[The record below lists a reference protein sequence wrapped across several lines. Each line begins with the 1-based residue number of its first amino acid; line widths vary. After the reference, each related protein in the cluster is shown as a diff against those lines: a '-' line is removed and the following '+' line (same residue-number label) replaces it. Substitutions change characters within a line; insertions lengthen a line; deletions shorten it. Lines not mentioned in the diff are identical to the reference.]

1 MIEHTILKLLTRDTK
16 YLAKYLG
23 VISQVSLEP
32 ENKLIFNLIKSY
44 YSKFPEHNYISQA
57 ELASYF
63 KSEYPAHKNP
73 EYILQMIEGIYECDT
88 SDSLASDIVGR
99 LVEVDVANKVINSLL
114 PTLQG
119 EQYGKL
125 LEATAIIQEWQ
136 ETAFD
141 GQEEES
147 PFIDDD
153 LDALLDHNDTDGLR
167 FRLNCVHEALG
178 NLTGGTL
185 GHVFA
190 RPEVGKTTFTHSE
203 ASFFAT
209 QIPEDS
215 CILWINNEEEGTK
228 VRLRQYSAVT
238 GMTEQAIRADIETA
252 KRVFNER
259 GGSRLRLY
267 DNASVS
273 ITEIE
278 LLCKEHKPRVVFID
292 QGDKITYRGQDKA
305 GNGADRLKQ
314 VYDKLREV
322 VKRCNK
328 QWKMDMIT
336 IGQADAQCE
345 GRKWLN
351 LSNLDSGKTGKAGAF
366 DYCIGIGKTFVDDEE
381 NVRYISF
388 AKNKLGGKH
397 TKTRVTI
404 DSEKARYHD

>member
-1 MIEHTILKLLTRDTK
+1 LIEHTILKLLTRDTQYFNK
-16 YLAKYLG
+16 YIG
-23 VISQVSLEP
+23 IIESVSMET
-32 ENKLIFNLIKSY
+32 ENKLILNLIKTY
-44 YSKFPEHNYISQA
+44 YQKFPEHNYISQA
-57 ELASYF
+57 ELNSYF
-63 KSEYPAHKNP
+63 ASEYKAHRDPTN
-73 EYILQMIEGIYECDT
+73 ILQMIDKIYEVDT

-99 LVEVDVANKVINSLL
+99 LVEQDVANNVINALL

-119 EQYGKL
+119 ESYGQLMK
-125 LEATAIIQEWQ
+125 ATDMITEWQ
-136 ETAFD
+136 ELEF
-141 GQEEES
+141 GVEEDES
-147 PFIDDD
+147 PFV
-153 LDALLDHNDTDGLR
+153 DASLAELLEHNDTDGLR
-167 FRLNCVHEALG
+167 FRLDCVNEALG
-178 NLTGGTL
+178 PLTGGTL

-190 RPEVGKTTFTHSE
+190 RPEVGKTTFAHSE
-203 ASFFAT
+203 ATFFVEQVPT
-209 QIPEDS
+209 DS
-215 CILWINNEEEGTK
+215 CVLWINNEEEGEK
-228 VRLRQYSAVT
+228 VRIRQHSAMT
-238 GMTEQAIRADIETA
+238 GMTKAAMAADTETA
-252 KRVFNER
+252 ERVFNER

-273 ITEIE
+273 ITDIE
-278 LLCKEHKPRVVFID
+278 RLCKEYQPRIVFID

-328 QWKMDMIT
+328 QWKMDIIT

-366 DYCIGIGKTFVDDEE
+366 DYVIGIGKTFIEDEE
-381 NVRYISF
+381 SVRYISF

-397 TKTRVTI
+397 SKVRVTI

>member
-1 MIEHTILKLLTRDTK
+1 MIEHTILKLLTKDTK
-16 YLAKYLG
+16 YLAKYHK

-32 ENKLIFNLIKSY
+32 ENKLILNLINSY
-44 YSKFPEHNYISQA
+44 YQKFPEHNYISQA

-63 KSEYPAHKNP
+63 KSEYPAHKDP
-73 EYILQMIEGIYECDT
+73 KYILQMIEAIYEVDT

-99 LVEVDVANKVINSLL
+99 LVEVDVANRVINALL

-125 LEATAIIQEWQ
+125 MEASSLITEWQ
-136 ETAFD
+136 ETAFE

-147 PFIDDD
+147 CFVDDD
-153 LDALLDHNDTDGLR
+153 LDVLLDNNDTDGLR
-167 FRLNCVHEALG
+167 FRLDCVHDALG
-178 NLTGGTL
+178 PLTGGTL
-185 GHVFA
+185 GHIFA

-203 ASFFAT
+203 ASFFAE
-209 QIPEDS
+209 QIAEDS
-215 CILWINNEEEGTK
+215 CILWINNEEEGGK
-228 VRLRQYSAVT
+228 VRIRQHSAVT
-238 GMTEQAIRADIETA
+238 GMSEETMRQDSVTA
-252 KRVFNER
+252 KRVFKER
-259 GGSRLRLY
+259 GGDRLRLY

-273 ITEIE
+273 VVDIE
-278 LLCKEHKPRVVFID
+278 LLCKEYKPRVVFID

-328 QWKMDMIT
+328 EWKMDMVT

-366 DYCIGIGKTFVDDEE
+366 DYCIGIGKTFIEGEE
-381 NVRYISF
+381 NLRYISF